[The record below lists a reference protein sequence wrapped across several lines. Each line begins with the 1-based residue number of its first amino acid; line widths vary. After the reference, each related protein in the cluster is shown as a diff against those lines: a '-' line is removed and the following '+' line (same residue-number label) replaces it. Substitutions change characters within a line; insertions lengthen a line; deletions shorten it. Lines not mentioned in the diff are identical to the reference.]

1 MALKNISLLLGASI
15 PLAKIELLSA
25 AVNDKHFAPQFFNS
39 DEFMMVS
46 NMVDLIIPRSDTPG
60 ALDAFVNNYIDMMLS
75 EWASSDTQKK
85 YHLGVA
91 KLNNAVKKEFSLN
104 FNDCDRQQQ
113 INFLISIDNYSDTNT
128 DKNIQFFHGFKWFV
142 ISGYYTS
149 KEGASME
156 LNYDPMPGIYR
167 GCLPYTKADKAWSA

>member
-1 MALKNISLLLGASI
+1 M
-15 PLAKIELLSA
+15 
-25 AVNDKHFAPQFFNS
+25 
-39 DEFMMVS
+39 
-46 NMVDLIIPRSDTPG
+46 
-60 ALDAFVNNYIDMMLS
+60 
-75 EWASSDTQKK
+75 
-85 YHLGVA
+85 
-91 KLNNAVKKEFSLN
+91 N

-113 INFLISIDNYSDTNT
+113 INFLTSIDNYSDTNT